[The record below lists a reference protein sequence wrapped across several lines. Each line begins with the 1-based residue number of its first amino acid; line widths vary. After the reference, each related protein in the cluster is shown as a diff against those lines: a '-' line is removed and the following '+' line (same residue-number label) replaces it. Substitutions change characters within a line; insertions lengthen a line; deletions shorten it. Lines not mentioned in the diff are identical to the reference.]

1 MATKKGFGYI
11 LSLDIKD
18 FEKACKNVQKL
29 MDKTFGNDIMKMSNT
44 AVKALGAISAAMAG
58 IGAAA
63 FAMGRKLDSVLTGLQ
78 GIWGSA
84 KDAADQYERLKLI
97 AENSSFGIDSLTAVD
112 KKIAALGLSATESAS
127 LIVRLGNT
135 VTATNGTAQNL
146 EQMADA
152 LLRIKTTGE
161 VSTRSLMVF
170 AEAGIKID
178 DLIGGDA
185 TNAINT
191 LIDRMQKF
199 NGYMQGESTDIWT
212 QYDRSVKIV
221 QDALAKLGNYINDN
235 FKEYVVAVVDKI
247 SQLRDKF
254 VELLSDKDGLEA
266 VYNVFKRIAQAIT
279 VLALPAL
286 ARLAVGFTPVI
297 VQAAGVVA
305 AISAIAFV
313 IDDLC
318 SENSVLMHGINN
330 IWTRFKWLGAKIA
343 EGLSDTFI
351 TVMNAGVEA
360 FNYILNSA
368 VSLINKALNYFEDK
382 IIAFIQKLGIIAGTV
397 GAEELQDSFNDLYEK
412 WAKNGVSIKAP
423 EAEKLKGLADDGNR
437 DSDQIA
443 LEFEAEDEAR
453 DAKLAELANKF
464 EAVKNSLASVFDF
477 SGIAGSVDVAIK
489 HLEQSSIGKVIAN
502 NKGEQ
507 SLTEFTGG
515 RIGFLEDAYG
525 QMLSITKKFIKENE
539 NEWKDF
545 FDALKTNGVNKMADI
560 FNEAAWSGKNFF
572 KSMGEGLQNL
582 GKQILQSIS
591 KMLILRTLFRAFGIS
606 YGNINVAQIAG
617 LNSHLNDGIVQNGRI
632 ITTHPDDY
640 IIATKTPETL
650 GNGKANVV
658 VNVHNNAGV
667 KVETNSY
674 FDGTRTIIDL
684 FMDGYSRNVNGVKD
698 MIRG

>member
-1 MATKKGFGYI
+1 MATKKGFGYSF
-11 LSLDIKD
+11 SLDIKD

-29 MDKTFGNDIMKMSNT
+29 IDKTFGNDIMKMSNT

-63 FAMGRKLDSVLTGLQ
+63 YAMGSKLDSVLTGLE

-127 LIVRLGNT
+127 LIVRLSNT

-170 AEAGIKID
+170 AEAGIKVD

-199 NGYMQGESTDIWT
+199 NGFMQGESTDVWT
-212 QYDRSVKIV
+212 QYDRSVKIA

-235 FKEYVVAVVDKI
+235 FKDYIVAIVDKI
-247 SQLRDKF
+247 SQIRDKF
-254 VELLSDKDGLEA
+254 VELLNDKDGLEA

-286 ARLAVGFTPVI
+286 TRLAVGFTPVI

-305 AISAIAFV
+305 AISAIAFA

-351 TVMNAGVEA
+351 TVENAGVEA

-382 IIAFIQKLGIIAGTV
+382 ILAFVQKLSIIAGTV
-397 GAEELQDSFNDLYEK
+397 GAGELQDSFNDLYEE

-423 EAEKLKGLADDGNR
+423 QAEKLKGLADDGNR
-437 DSDQIA
+437 DSDRIA
-443 LEFEAEDEAR
+443 LEYEADENDYLAR
-453 DAKLAELANKF
+453 IEEIKSKMASFADGMKGIYNFFTIPAEVADDTKSKIAEIEASAISKV
-464 EAVKNSLASVFDF
+464 EAVKRTVSNALDES
-477 SGIAGSVDVAIK
+477 K
-489 HLEQSSIGKVIAN
+489 EKTNEHKQ
-502 NKGEQ
+502 
-507 SLTEFTGG
+507 T
-515 RIGFLEDAYG
+515 
-525 QMLSITKKFIKENE
+525 IKEWFEAMEKNL
-539 NEWKDF
+539 NFQTKS
-545 FDALKTNGVNKMADI
+545 FDKFSNILND
-560 FNEAAWSGKNFF
+560 AAWSGENFF
-572 KSMGEGLQNL
+572 KSMGKGLREL
-582 GKQILQSIS
+582 GESIVKQIS
-591 KMLILRTLFRAFGIS
+591 KLLILKTLFSVFGIS
-606 YGNINVAQIAG
+606 SGSIANLYGLTEAK
-617 LNSHLNDGIVQNGRI
+617 SLNDGIVQNGKV

-658 VNVHNNAGV
+658 VNVHNNADV

-674 FDGTRTIIDL
+674 FDGTRTVVDL
-684 FMDGYSRNVNGVKD
+684 FLNGYSKNVNGIQD
-698 MIRG
+698 ILSRR